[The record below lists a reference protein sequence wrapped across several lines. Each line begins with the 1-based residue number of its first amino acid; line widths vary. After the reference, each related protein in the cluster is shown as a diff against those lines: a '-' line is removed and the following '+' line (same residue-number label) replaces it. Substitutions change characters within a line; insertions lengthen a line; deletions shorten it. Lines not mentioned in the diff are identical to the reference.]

1 MMQHQGLPG
10 PRQPASMVESHSS
23 TSSPCELVST
33 SGTPLRPF
41 FLYGPWMGSAF
52 PAAVT
57 WLRLRRFCL
66 MEKKDTFLC
75 WPGPE
80 LCPLPPCERAIAM
93 GKSWKSFL
101 LSVLIRPHR
110 WMRSADGEMRQVQA
124 PWLLHI
130 WCRLAEPLGL
140 VNNILLYLT
149 SVHLPCPSP
158 WQLSPIL
165 QRFTTSL

>member
-1 MMQHQGLPG
+1 MMQHQGCLDHDN
-10 PRQPASMVESHSS
+10 RRLWSSHIRAH
-23 TSSPCELVST
+23 PVPVSLFRHQEHHF
-33 SGTPLRPF
+33 GPF
-41 FLYGPWMGSAF
+41 FWYGPWMGSAF

-57 WLRLRRFCL
+57 WLRLRRLCL